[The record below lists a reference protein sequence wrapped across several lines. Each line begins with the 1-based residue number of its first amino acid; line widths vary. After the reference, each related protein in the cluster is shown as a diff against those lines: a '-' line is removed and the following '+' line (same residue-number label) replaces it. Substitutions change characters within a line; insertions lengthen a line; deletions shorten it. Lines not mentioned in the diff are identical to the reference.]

1 MRTLSIVLALG
12 LLGVLPA
19 TASAKGHHKKHHA
32 RSHAK
37 MKQKKAR
44 SQHASIDRTL
54 MQSKT
59 A

>member
-1 MRTLSIVLALG
+1 MRTLSIILALG
-12 LLGVLPA
+12 LLGALPA

-37 MKQKKAR
+37 SKKAR